1 MDFVESIVLFKEA
14 VLLDFNKLCR
24 HFGDRRV
31 PAATHKSQVLGEVLV
46 VALTTFHP
54 VAEHG
59 GLPTRGP
66 PKTFAVV
73 RCLLDLSFLS
83 WPECC
88 ERAVQNSTTPLRGKK
103 RRARH
108 PRRRDWAMH
117 QSSASLAAMP
127 AAPSPQKAHV
137 KKGMDHDEL
146 RRKREATT
154 IQLRKEKKVE
164 SIQKRRR
171 DVGGDQESSASLS
184 ARRSSDQVGALP
196 DPALKVKLD
205 SMPEDIAL
213 LNSDD
218 PAEQLEATTR
228 FRKLLSIER
237 NPPIAE
243 VIAAGAV
250 PRLVQFCQCCAC
262 RRIHFFAP

>member
-1 MDFVESIVLFKEA
+1 MLGQDANRSRMPVDPVP
-14 VLLDFNKLCR
+14 DP
-24 HFGDRRV
+24 GRV
-31 PAATHKSQVLGEVLV
+31 
-46 VALTTFHP
+46 
-54 VAEHG
+54 
-59 GLPTRGP
+59 
-66 PKTFAVV
+66 
-73 RCLLDLSFLS
+73 CIS
-83 WPECC
+83 W
-88 ERAVQNSTTPLRGKK
+88 
-103 RRARH
+103 H
-108 PRRRDWAMH
+108 H
-117 QSSASLAAMP
+117 
-127 AAPSPQKAHV
+127 
-137 KKGMDHDEL
+137 
-146 RRKREATT
+146 
-154 IQLRKEKKVE
+154 
-164 SIQKRRR
+164 
-171 DVGGDQESSASLS
+171 GDQESSASLS

>member
-1 MDFVESIVLFKEA
+1 M
-14 VLLDFNKLCR
+14 
-24 HFGDRRV
+24 
-31 PAATHKSQVLGEVLV
+31 
-46 VALTTFHP
+46 
-54 VAEHG
+54 
-59 GLPTRGP
+59 
-66 PKTFAVV
+66 
-73 RCLLDLSFLS
+73 
-83 WPECC
+83 
-88 ERAVQNSTTPLRGKK
+88 
-103 RRARH
+103 
-108 PRRRDWAMH
+108 
-117 QSSASLAAMP
+117 
-127 AAPSPQKAHV
+127 
-137 KKGMDHDEL
+137 
-146 RRKREATT
+146 
-154 IQLRKEKKVE
+154 E